1 MRSYEVARTLFS
13 FLAFCAWS
21 IVVVGVLVALIG
33 AGGGS
38 RYGGAGAGLLAMVPG
53 LSIGIAG
60 LLLVAFVQIGRATVD
75 TAEYSQQMLKV
86 ARDQLDVSKQGL
98 KQDQALSQSFA
109 ALRQPA
115 STPKAAGYANGGQ
128 ETGMPNKEEMEV
140 KQPTTA
146 AAVTAENGADHLA
159 LAAQVT
165 QSPGEAELDQ
175 IENAQPVAV
184 RELGENETEYG
195 GRIITEE
202 DGEFSFS
209 RLSFS
214 SLESAHRYIDELGGG
229 TRKS

>member
-21 IVVVGVLVALIG
+21 IVVVGGLVALIG

-98 KQDQALSQSFA
+98 KQQNAMPQSF
-109 ALRQPA
+109 
-115 STPKAAGYANGGQ
+115 SAAGKTGNSQRSEPSSSGQAGKTMATAPSHRTGEVDKIPAAESEYRGKTIKSHNGRFTC
-128 ETGMPNKEEMEV
+128 EAIHFHTLDAAKE
-140 KQPTTA
+140 
-146 AAVTAENGADHLA
+146 
-159 LAAQVT
+159 
-165 QSPGEAELDQ
+165 
-175 IENAQPVAV
+175 
-184 RELGENETEYG
+184 
-195 GRIITEE
+195 
-202 DGEFSFS
+202 
-209 RLSFS
+209 
-214 SLESAHRYIDELGGG
+214 YIDSSEAASA
-229 TRKS
+229 RKLPGAFKP